1 VALYRGQGGAEFEIE
16 PPREGSMARESF
28 DAQVASGQLVLVEP
42 APKAPKPAPKAPKP
56 DLAEK
61 K

>member
-1 VALYRGQGGAEFEIE
+1 VALYRGQGGAEFDIE

-28 DAQVASGQLVLVEP
+28 DAQVASGQLVAVEP
-42 APKAPKPAPKAPKP
+42 VTAAAKSAPKPAPVG
-56 DLAEK
+56 K